1 MRARH
6 GCRRP
11 RRSYHSVVVVLKAA
25 ARYSVLA
32 ALVAGLGCR
41 AKDQGPGLDL
51 IGAFATA
58 ERRSDSWDVVGVC
71 AESSEHCPGFSPL
84 ERNGAE
90 RWIWMDARRASIR
103 LPVHSTAEKVLRF
116 RVHAH
121 PSLAP
126 AVELKVSWNGASL
139 GSFRVGVPRAEFR
152 VVVPASAQSAGDG
165 ILSFESSTQRV
176 PARVEADRRTLVVA
190 FADMEVT
197 PASGSQRGT
206 IPERVGSEVQL
217 PPQTS
222 LVYYWRAHG
231 GSELRVRPTS
241 ASGDAEID
249 LRVDDD
255 HQNRAKVA
263 ERISRLKTLS
273 VPLSVEAG
281 AIVRLVVAN
290 TGPATLRLTE
300 ARISWPPERPRPPVK
315 LPVRP
320 NVVLYVVDTL
330 RADVLGA
337 YGFRGPTSPRF
348 DAFAREALL
357 FEDASAPAPWTRA
370 SVASLFTGLLVSEH
384 GVDREHRALAA
395 GRETLAE
402 RLKAAGYRTCAFVAN
417 HLVDARFGFAQ
428 GFDTWNEGGESFH
441 DRPAAELVDRGLRCA
456 TSGEGPFLLYVH
468 ANEPHSPYEPTAA
481 SRGLFDSESYRGN
494 KDTKALLR
502 LGQIGTLAPDGLEF
516 LKRRYRGEVHD
527 ADAAFGRLVDGLRER
542 GLLDRSVV
550 VFTADHGEEF
560 REHGGT
566 EHAKTLYQELIRVP
580 LAVRIPGPS
589 APVGRV
595 VGAVELIDIVPTL
608 SSLLGLAE
616 NAGVAQVSGRDRSGD
631 WLARSTPAGDDRV
644 RFAEARFQ
652 GTDKIS
658 ARAGP
663 FKLIV
668 NNDDPALWRAGVKR
682 EAYDIGGDPGERA
695 NIVER
700 LPVTAGFLLRSL
712 EAMRL
717 AARASGGGQEVELTP
732 EDRER
737 LRALGYID

>member
-1 MRARH
+1 M
-6 GCRRP
+6 
-11 RRSYHSVVVVLKAA
+11 
-25 ARYSVLA
+25 LA

-41 AKDQGPGLDL
+41 KKDQGPGLDL

-58 ERRSDSWDVVGVC
+58 ERRSDSWDGVGVC
-71 AESSEHCPGFSPL
+71 AGSSEDCPGFSPL

-90 RWIWMDARRASIR
+90 RWIWMESRRASIR
-103 LPVHSTAEKVLRF
+103 LPVHSTVDKVVRF

-152 VVVPASAQSAGDG
+152 VAVPASAQLPGDNF
-165 ILSFESSTQRV
+165 LSFESSAHRI
-176 PARVEADRRTLVVA
+176 PARGEADRRTLVVA
-190 FADMEVT
+190 FSELALM
-197 PASGSQRGT
+197 PASGSEQAT
-206 IPERVGSEVQL
+206 IPERVESELQL

-222 LVYYWRAHG
+222 LVYHWRARAS
-231 GSELRVRPTS
+231 SELHFRGTS
-241 ASGDAEID
+241 ASGEAGLD

-255 HQNRAKVA
+255 SRNRSTVR
-263 ERISRLKTLS
+263 ERISRSRTLTIQ
-273 VPLSVEAG
+273 LTLEAG
-281 AIVRLVVAN
+281 AIVRLVMAN
-290 TGPATLRLTE
+290 TGPATLRLSE
-300 ARISWPPERPRPPVK
+300 ARISWPAEPPRPPVK
-315 LPVRP
+315 LPLRP
-320 NVVLYVVDTL
+320 NVVLYLVDTL

-337 YGFRGPTSPRF
+337 YGFKGPTSPRF
-348 DAFAREALL
+348 DAFARESLL
-357 FEDASAPAPWTRA
+357 FEDASAQAPWTRA

-395 GRETLAE
+395 SRETIAE
-402 RLKAAGYRTCAFVAN
+402 RLKASGYRTCAFVAN
-417 HLVDARFGFAQ
+417 HLVDPRFGFAQ

-441 DRPAAELVDRGLRCA
+441 DRPAVELVHRGLRCVS
-456 TSGEGPFLLYVH
+456 SGEGPFLLYIH

-481 SRGLFDSESYRGN
+481 SRGLFDSKSYRGS

-516 LKRRYRGEVHD
+516 LKRRYRGEVRD
-527 ADAAFGRLVDGLRER
+527 SDTAFGRLVDGLRER
-542 GLLDRSVV
+542 GQLDRSVV

-580 LAVRIPGPS
+580 LAVRLPGHS

-595 VGAVELIDIVPTL
+595 AGAVELIDLVPTL
-608 SSLLGLAE
+608 SSLLDLSPKTGLRP
-616 NAGVAQVSGRDRSGD
+616 VSGRDRSGE
-631 WLARSTPAGDDRV
+631 WLVRSTLAGEEPV

-658 ARAGP
+658 ARAGR

-668 NNDDPALWRAGVKR
+668 NNDDPVLWRAGVKR
-682 EAYDIGGDPGERA
+682 EAYDVGADPGERA
-695 NIVER
+695 NIVDR
-700 LPVTAGFLLRSL
+700 LPVTIGFLLRSL

-717 AARASGGGQEVELTP
+717 AARASGDGEDMKLTP
-732 EDRER
+732 EDKER
-737 LRALGYID
+737 LKALGYID